1 METLN
6 TSTKVLLKAIDFELK
21 ALLQR
26 ELQAYYVAQLK
37 KKGID
42 QGTGKQAA

>member
-21 ALLQR
+21 ALLQK
-26 ELQAYYVAQLK
+26 ELQAYYVAKLK
-37 KKGID
+37 NESIN